1 MALSGNV
8 ATINPKD
15 VQVPSSADAPA
26 PVKVIKADDLRTVG
40 DKLST
45 LFIQFK
51 NDRRIAELRWLR
63 NQRQYLGIY
72 DPDIDK
78 DMSPSRSK
86 AYPRVTRIKC
96 VSVVSRLMNLMFQ
109 GEDRNWVIKA
119 SPSPDLSQAD
129 AEKAIADAMGE
140 AKEDGEQPEIDDDF
154 VDAAIQKMADKRAQ
168 QLMTLIDDQLQ
179 EIGGDQTQDFVS
191 LNRSVVRSGVQYGLG
206 VLRGPFARECKKVI
220 VKVDPITKTPKVT
233 TKTYYKP
240 LMEFTTV
247 WDYYPDMAA
256 KRLRDGDGHFIRKV
270 MSRSQVYALA
280 RRPDFLADQIKT
292 YLTDHPVGNY
302 KEVEFEMELRTMGVK
317 VNVNEM
323 KMDSNKYEVICWH
336 GPLSGS
342 YLSMCGVNVSEDK
355 MADEIDAEVWMIAGN
370 IIKATINP
378 WVNIDAEVQTIHPF
392 LFDEDDTSPV
402 GQGLPTIMRD
412 SQMAISASTR
422 MMLDNASVV
431 CGPQLELN
439 TDLLRLDQDLTSTT
453 AYKIWYRTGTG
464 QEAQFPAVRDIKIE
478 SHLAELQSVVTMF
491 MGFAD
496 NETFVGPSTGG
507 DMDNTPSEPM
517 RTAAGASMLRGQEAL
532 PFKDIVRNFDRFTE
546 SVIQSL
552 IIFNRKFN
560 PDEPGV
566 ADYNVIARGATSL
579 VAKEVRGM
587 QVDQLAQTLQPEERD
602 HVDMRKLVTARMGT
616 RDLLDMLLPEDV
628 VERNQAQKA
637 QQAQTQQELAD
648 ELQKANARKLL
659 ADAFKNIAQGNKN
672 SAMADAAS
680 VKSALDL
687 LEQGI
692 TDVGAHQS
700 GIQSGAAGP
709 ADGGVGGG
717 AGLAGA
723 QPAAGAAG
731 AGAGAVQGLDGQVQ
745 AGGLPPA
752 AGGGGGLQ

>member
-1 MALSGNV
+1 MALSANA
-8 ATINPKD
+8 ATIKPDD
-15 VQVPSSADAPA
+15 VQVPSSSDAPA
-26 PVKVIKADDLRTVG
+26 PVKVIRADDLRQVG
-40 DKLST
+40 DRLTSMFT
-45 LFIQFK
+45 TYK

-63 NQRQYLGIY
+63 NQRQYLGLY

-78 DMSPSRSK
+78 DMSLARSK

-96 VSVVSRLMNLMFQ
+96 VSVLSRLMNLMFQ

-119 SPSPDLSQAD
+119 SPSPDLTQAD
-129 AEKAIADAMGE
+129 AEQAIADAMEE
-140 AKEDGEQPEIDDDF
+140 AKEDGEPPEIDDDF
-154 VDAAIQKMADKRAQ
+154 VDAAIQKMADKRAT

-179 EIGGDQTQDFVS
+179 EIGGDQTQDYVS
-191 LNRSVVRSGVQYGLG
+191 LNRSVVRSGIQYGLG
-206 VLRGPFARECKKVI
+206 VLRGPFAIPSKKVT
-220 VKVDPITKTPKVT
+220 VKVDPATKTPTVS
-233 TKTYYKP
+233 TKTVYKP
-240 LMEFTTV
+240 MMEFTTV

-256 KRLRDGDGHFIRKV
+256 KVLRNGDGYFIRKV
-270 MSRSQVYALA
+270 MSRSQVYALSK
-280 RRPDFLADQIKT
+280 RPDFLAEQIKT
-292 YLTDHPVGNY
+292 YLNDHPVGNY

-317 VNVNEM
+317 VNVNEQ
-323 KMDSNKYEVICWH
+323 KMDGNKYEVICWH
-336 GPLSGS
+336 GALSGS
-342 YLSMCGVNVSEDK
+342 YLSMCGVDVPDDK
-355 MADEIDAEVWMIAGN
+355 MADEIDAEIWMIAGN
-370 IIKATINP
+370 IIKADINP
-378 WVNIDAEVQTIHPF
+378 WAKMDVEVQTIHPF

-402 GQGLPTIMRD
+402 GQGLPNIMRD

-478 SHLAELQSVVTMF
+478 SHLTELQSVVDMF
-491 MGFAD
+491 MKFAD
-496 NETFVGPSTGG
+496 NETFVGAATGG
-507 DMDNTPSEPM
+507 DMDNASEPM

-552 IIFNRKFN
+552 VIFNRKFN

-566 ADYNVIARGATSL
+566 ADFNVIARGATSL

-602 HVDMRKLVTARMGT
+602 HVDMRKLVTARMAT

-637 QQAQTQQELAD
+637 QVAQTQQQLAD

-692 TDVGAHQS
+692 TDVGAAQS
-700 GIQSGAAGP
+700 GIQGSANGP
-709 ADGGVGGG
+709 ADEGNNAGAGLPGAPPAAGADGPQAGPDQGLAGQVPPGGLPQAAGGG
-717 AGLAGA
+717 AGL
-723 QPAAGAAG
+723 Q
-731 AGAGAVQGLDGQVQ
+731 
-745 AGGLPPA
+745 
-752 AGGGGGLQ
+752 